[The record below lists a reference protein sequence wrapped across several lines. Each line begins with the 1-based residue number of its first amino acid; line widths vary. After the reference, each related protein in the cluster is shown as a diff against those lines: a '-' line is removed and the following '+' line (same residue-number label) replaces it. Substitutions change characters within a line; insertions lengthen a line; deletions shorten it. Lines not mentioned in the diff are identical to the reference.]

1 MYATTWV
8 NLKNLLLKKKR
19 PDAKDHILD
28 HIKDHIWFHLSET
41 SRKGTP
47 IKQTSGCLR
56 LEVEMDSDH
65 KQE

>member
-1 MYATTWV
+1 MGELQKYSA
-8 NLKNLLLKKKR
+8 KEKR

-47 IKQTSGCLR
+47 KKQMSGCLR